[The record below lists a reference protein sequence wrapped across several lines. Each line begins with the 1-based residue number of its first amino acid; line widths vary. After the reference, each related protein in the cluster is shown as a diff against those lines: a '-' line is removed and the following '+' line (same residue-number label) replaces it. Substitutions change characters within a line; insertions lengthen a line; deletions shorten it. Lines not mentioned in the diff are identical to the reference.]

1 VVERVARAGPGAY
14 ARRAAGG
21 ATFLRSDALVVF
33 FWSRLAIWVG
43 ALFALFAFD
52 PSRAPYAA
60 RLDVPRLT
68 HDLGSVTDVWARWD
82 SIPYL
87 QIAEHGYGGV
97 KGSPAFY
104 PLYPWI
110 VGGVGR
116 ALGGHF
122 VLAGIVVS
130 LSATLV
136 SFVLLHRL
144 ARAKLGEE
152 GARRALVY
160 LAIFPMSLFL
170 QAIYAESLLL
180 CLAVAIF
187 LLAERERWPA
197 AGALLG
203 LAFLTRPTAIALVP
217 AVAFTAWQSR
227 HRLRAFLTL
236 LVAPLLFLA
245 YPLVL
250 RSQFGNTWGFVHSER
265 FWHRT
270 VSPFGPFDGI
280 WLALHAAWA
289 GILQLTIGSAQHWY
303 WTPVNPAR
311 AAVLNLEYLA
321 YLVAFCYLA
330 YVAWRSLGAAY
341 GIFAFASLL
350 IPLSAPSDTYPLLS
364 LPRLGLTMFPVF
376 LALAV
381 VGRRQRAHAAIV
393 ACSAVL
399 LGISVAEW
407 ATWQWVS

>member
-1 VVERVARAGPGAY
+1 VAEPGAGVGARGY
-14 ARRAAGG
+14 ARRLAD
-21 ATFLRSDALVVF
+21 ATDFLRSDAVVVF
-33 FWSRLAIWVG
+33 FWSRLAIWLG

-52 PSRAPYAA
+52 PNRGPYAA

-68 HDLGSVTDVWARWD
+68 RDLGSVTDVWARWD

-87 QIAEHGYGGV
+87 QIAQHGYGGV

-110 VGGVGR
+110 VGGLGR

-122 VLAGIVVS
+122 VLAGVVVS
-130 LSATLV
+130 LAATLAA
-136 SFVLLHRL
+136 FVLFHRL

-160 LAIFPMSLFL
+160 LAVFPMSLFL
-170 QAIYAESLLL
+170 QAVYAESLLL
-180 CLAVAIF
+180 CLAIAIF

-197 AGALLG
+197 AGTLLG
-203 LAFLTRPTAIALVP
+203 LAFLTRPTAIALAP
-217 AVAFTAWQSR
+217 AAAFMAWQSR
-227 HRLRAFLTL
+227 QRLRAFLSL
-236 LVAPLLFLA
+236 LAAPLLFLA

-265 FWHRT
+265 FWHRA
-270 VSPFGPFDGI
+270 VSPFGPFDGL
-280 WLALHAAWA
+280 WRALHAAWA

-321 YLVAFCYLA
+321 YLAAFCYLA

-364 LPRLGLTMFPVF
+364 LPRLALTTFPLF

-381 VGRRQRAHAAIV
+381 VGRRERAHVAIV